1 MKCPLCQSSNNI
13 QIFTAPNVHGRHEYG
28 REKFKFYECNQCHCI
43 FPRVALT
50 KNFYKKYYPQKKYNL
65 KPSNLEK
72 IYSSFNYFLRKKYLP
87 KKGTLLDVGCGQGQY
102 INSLPPAITATG
114 IDLNTGNSNASNL
127 IKADFNKHEF
137 TNKYDIITFW
147 HSLEHFQDP
156 KNTINKAI
164 KLLKTNGKIIIS
176 LPNTNSLAYK
186 LGKINW
192 FHLDS
197 PRHLF
202 LPSNKNIQY
211 LFPKNSHFKIKY
223 FPFEFP
229 LDLFWSLKSFPYL
242 RIIYPILKCFDH
254 ETMTVIYQNN

>member
-28 REKFKFYECNQCHCI
+28 REKFKFYECRQCQCI
-43 FPRVALT
+43 FPKVIINQ
-50 KNFYKKYYPQKKYNL
+50 KFYQKFYPQKYNS
-65 KPSNLEK
+65 KSSTLEK

-87 KKGTLLDVGCGQGQY
+87 KNGTLLDVGCGPGNY
-102 INSLPPAITATG
+102 LKSLPPSIKATG
-114 IDLNTGNSNASNL
+114 IDINVPPGINLNI
-127 IKADFNKHEF
+127 IKADFLKYKF
-137 TNKYDIITFW
+137 STKYDVITFW
-147 HSLEHFQDP
+147 HSLEHFSNP
-156 KNTINKAI
+156 KITINKAI
-164 KLLKTNGKIIIS
+164 NLLNKQGRIIIS
-176 LPNTNSLAYK
+176 LPNINSLAFK
-186 LGKINW
+186 LGKIYW

-229 LDLFWSLKSFPYL
+229 LDLFWSLKNFPYL